1 MFLWSDDDN
10 PPVSFVKFSPN
21 GKYILAATLDKWVS
35 IKLQFRFSPADGDIM
50 PRQAPAVVGLILYM
64 DVGFCF
70 FPLSLL
76 AVNTFL
82 LNLQH
87 AEAVGLQ
94 QRKGKH
100 RILVHGAEFLSY
112 VLEMFK

>member
-1 MFLWSDDDN
+1 
-10 PPVSFVKFSPN
+10 
-21 GKYILAATLDKWVS
+21 
-35 IKLQFRFSPADGDIM
+35 M
-50 PRQAPAVVGLILYM
+50 PRQAPAVVGLILCM
-64 DVGFCF
+64 DVWF
-70 FPLSLL
+70 FPVLLL

-100 RILVHGAEFLSY
+100 RILLYKAEFLNY
-112 VLEMFK
+112 VLEKLQEIVSL